1 MQSASSA
8 AASNAPASR
17 PDVPPTA
24 SPVPATPGLLRSI
37 NNRTVLEL
45 LIQHPSLSR
54 GDVCSLTGV
63 SKPTASQLLTRLLDA
78 ELVLDA
84 GPGSPRPG
92 GRPPQMYKLNPRA
105 GFAAAINVDP
115 TSIQVR
121 VADLVSF
128 CLGDEF
134 EWDVELSIEARAV
147 RPVVL
152 GSFGHLGWTSWISPK
167 TSQADTTRR
176 CDARFNAARRIERE
190 RLAQSAAPE

>member
-1 MQSASSA
+1 M
-8 AASNAPASR
+8 
-17 PDVPPTA
+17 
-24 SPVPATPGLLRSI
+24 RSI

-121 VADLVSF
+121 VADLVVEMERQVF
-128 CLGDEF
+128 LLTDELTALGEPSAAAQMR
-134 EWDVELSIEARAV
+134 VAPPAARAA
-147 RPVVL
+147 
-152 GSFGHLGWTSWISPK
+152 G
-167 TSQADTTRR
+167 
-176 CDARFNAARRIERE
+176 
-190 RLAQSAAPE
+190 